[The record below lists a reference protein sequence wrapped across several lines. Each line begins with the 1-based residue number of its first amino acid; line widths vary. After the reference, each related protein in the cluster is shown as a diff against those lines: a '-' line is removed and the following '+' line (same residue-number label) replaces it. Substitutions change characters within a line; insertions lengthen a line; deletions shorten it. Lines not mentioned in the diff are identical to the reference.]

1 MVADGFTKE
10 LTPAKHSEFIKQ
22 LNIVN
27 VEDIVKGG
35 LLGLSS
41 LSG

>member
-10 LTPAKHSEFIKQ
+10 LSPAKHSDFIKQ
-22 LNIVN
+22 LNMVN

-35 LLGLSS
+35 SKAL
-41 LSG
+41 